1 MSWKS
6 FAIRVVLMVTIVCG
20 LLYWAEQSV
29 PFAALLV
36 FLLVLSIASTWAI
49 ISLMKDDDPLTGFFD

>member
-6 FAIRVVLMVTIVCG
+6 FAIRIVLMVISVCG

-29 PFAALLV
+29 QFASLLV
-36 FLLVLSIASTWAI
+36 FLLVLSIGSTWAI
-49 ISLMKDDDPLTGFFD
+49 ICLMKDDDPLTDLFD